1 MSFRKESSVRK
12 RRLGLDLLESRLA
25 LDSTL
30 VFSEVMYNP
39 AGETDDTLEWIE
51 FYNQLGVQLDIS
63 EWKLS
68 GGADFTFPA
77 GTVVPARGYLVVA
90 RSPVDLQA
98 ASGFAGAL
106 GPFVGQLNND
116 GETLSLEN
124 NDGRLM
130 NEISYG
136 DNGAW
141 PVGPDGGGV
150 TLAKR
155 DRNSASEPAANW
167 TSSIRMGG
175 TPGAANAI
183 PTLLARPA
191 FNEAA
196 PVTEPDYWLEISNDG
211 PASANLNGYV
221 LSVTGTPGGEYVFG
235 AQTIPAGGMTTVSEA
250 TLGFRPADGEKI
262 FLYSAGKQQLIDAR
276 VATLQ
281 LRGRS
286 DARGGQWLYP
296 NAATPGAANT
306 FAFHDEIVINEIMY
320 HAPPEPRRPAV
331 IDTQTLLPFGA
342 TWRYNDTDLAAPS
355 NWATVVHPVSNP
367 TWKSGSAA
375 IGYDTATVPV
385 AIATTVAAPQTVTPR
400 IMTYYFET
408 EFDFAGDPAGA
419 ALQLRHEIDDGAVFY
434 LNGVEVYRYNMSTGA
449 VNSETPASTAVSDA
463 TINGPFSIPAAALVS
478 GSNRLSVEVHQN
490 GTGSTDIVFAAELSV
505 TTATTPATPYLE
517 DPEEWIELYNR
528 GATDVDLGGWKLEDG
543 IEYTFPAG
551 TTIPAGGYLVVA
563 KDAAVL
569 AAKYP
574 SLAIVGDYSG
584 TLGNAEDVIRLV
596 DADNNPA
603 DEVHYLQDKP
613 WYAYAD
619 GGGSSLELRN
629 PAADNSKS
637 GAWGASIESGESSW
651 QTYTLRKTSSEPL
664 NLGGAQ
670 FNEFIFGLLSDGE
683 FLLDDVSVIA
693 DPDGAATQM
702 IQNGGFQAD
711 TVGQPAATWRLIGT
725 HRGRVVVDPAD
736 AANKALHVVAV
747 GAQQHVHDH
756 AETTFVGNTAIVDGR
771 TYEISFKAKWLA
783 GSRQVNHRLYFSRAS
798 YTTILDAPQ
807 TFGTPGAVNSIYV
820 ENHGP
825 TYEKLGHSPIVPS
838 PSQAVTV
845 TVRAADPDGVAGL
858 TLRYNV
864 NGGAWNNVTMT
875 AGAGG
880 LYTGTIP
887 GQSSGVVQFYV
898 EGRDSLNVT
907 SFFPADG
914 PNSRALYQVVT
925 PPGAVSIET
934 LRLVLLPADNSRLFS
949 GTERMSNARVGA
961 TLVRGTEEVF
971 YDVGVRQTGS
981 RWVRPN
987 SGYRVDL
994 RPDHRY
1000 LGVHDSIRLD
1010 LAGPKE
1016 ILFKQMVNRAGGSE
1030 VSMYDDIIR
1039 FISPQHGTRTILLNL
1054 ARYEDIYLDEQFEN
1068 GSDGTLFELDD
1079 ITFPTGPNP
1088 APEGLKSGTEVSPQ
1102 DMFYRGADPESYRG
1116 QMIIKSNRNKDDFD
1130 PIVSFTRALQNVDG
1144 LPTAQ
1149 WNAQMNEV
1157 MDVDLWMR
1165 HYATQA
1171 FLGNWDTWGFGRP
1184 KNLRLY
1190 IRPDDGKVIPLYW
1203 DADLANLTE
1212 PLIYNDGGGGVSRL
1226 DEVRNVPA
1234 NLRLFWGHM
1243 LDLVDRSFNA
1253 TYAGPWASYYGTL
1266 GAGTG
1271 AGDTSAIGSRETLA
1285 RNQAAAAIG
1294 QVAFN
1299 ITTNGGNPL
1308 TVANVAATIAGDGW
1322 INVRTIRLAGESEPL
1337 AVTWTDQ
1344 NSWRATVPVRY
1355 GTHDLTFEAFDFRG
1369 NPIGQDT
1376 ITVTSTVSDRP
1387 LEDFLRITEL
1397 MYHPDDPSPAERTAG
1412 FADADL
1418 FEFIELQNIS
1428 ATETLDLSGVRLAD
1442 GVMFDF
1448 TGSDVTSLA
1457 PGQFVVVLA
1466 DRDAF
1471 AARYSSAGIS
1481 IAGEYEGQLNNAGET
1496 VRLEDP
1502 NTLTIQSFTYD
1513 DTGPTWHPTTDGE
1526 GPSLV
1531 IIDPLADVAMW
1542 DQGVSWRPSSV
1553 MGGTPGSTESPLMP
1567 GDVNGDARVD
1577 LLDLAALQLH
1587 IGMANGA
1594 TRSDGDLDGDHDVDR
1609 DDVGI
1614 LLANYAQA
1622 PVAPTP
1628 SPAAA
1633 AAPSAVVSGAGSLNR
1648 FRATRGERLTARAVD
1663 RVLETR
1669 LPATVGVSGPAT
1681 LRASR
1686 RAASARQIATFD
1698 QLFSQNN

>member
-1 MSFRKESSVRK
+1 MSFRKSSVRK
-12 RRLGLDLLESRLA
+12 RRLGIDSLEKRLA

-39 AGETDDTLEWIE
+39 AGETDDTLEWVE
-51 FYNQLGVQLDIS
+51 FHNQLGVQLDIS
-63 EWKLS
+63 EWKLT
-68 GGADFTFPA
+68 GGANFSFPA
-77 GTVVPARGYLVVA
+77 GTIVPARGYIVVA

-98 ASGFAGAL
+98 ASGFGGAL
-106 GPFVGQLNND
+106 GPLVGQLNND

-130 NEISYG
+130 NEITYG

-155 DRNSASEPAANW
+155 DRNAASEPAANW

-175 TPGAANAI
+175 TPGAANTI

-191 FNEAA
+191 FNESA
-196 PVTEPDYWLEISNDG
+196 PVGEPDYWLEISNDG
-211 PASANLNGYV
+211 VTAANLNGYV

-235 AQTIPAGGMTTVSEA
+235 AQTIPAGGMITVTET

-262 FLYSAGKQQLIDAR
+262 FLYSPGKQQLIDAR
-276 VATLQ
+276 VATLR

-286 DARGGQWLYP
+286 DAHGGQWLYP
-296 NAATPGAANT
+296 SEATPGTANT

-331 IDTQTLLPFGA
+331 IDTQTVLPFGSA
-342 TWRYNDTDLAAPS
+342 WRYNDTNLTAPA
-355 NWATVVHPVSNP
+355 NWATTTHAVDNV

-375 IGYDTATVPV
+375 IGSETASIPIP
-385 AIATTVAAPQTVTPR
+385 IATAVAAPQSVTPR
-400 IMTYYFET
+400 IMAYYFET
-408 EFDFAGDPAGA
+408 DFDFVGDPTGA
-419 ALQLRHEIDDGAVFY
+419 ALQLRHELDDGAVFY
-434 LNGVEVYRYNMSTGA
+434 LNGVEVYRYNMPAGA
-449 VNSETPASTAVSDA
+449 VNSETPATTAVGNA
-463 TINGPFSIPAAALVS
+463 TINGPFSIPSAALVS

-490 GTGSTDIVFAAELSV
+490 GTGSTDVVFATELSL
-505 TTATTPATPYLE
+505 TTAITPAAPYVE
-517 DPEEWIELYNR
+517 NSEEWIELYNR
-528 GATDVDLGGWKLEDG
+528 GAEEVDLGGWKLEDG
-543 IEYTFPAG
+543 IDYVFPAG

-574 SLAIVGDYSG
+574 SLTIVGDYSG
-584 TLGNAEDVIRLV
+584 TLSNAEDVIRLV
-596 DADNNPA
+596 DAENNPA
-603 DEVHYLQDKP
+603 DEVRYLQDKP
-613 WYAYAD
+613 WPAYAD

-637 GAWGASIESGESSW
+637 GAWGASVESGESSW
-651 QTYTLRKTSSEPL
+651 QTYTLRKTSTEPL
-664 NLGGAQ
+664 NLGTAQ
-670 FNEFIFGLLSDGE
+670 FNEFIFGLLADGE

-711 TVGQPAATWRLIGT
+711 SLGQPAATWRLIGT
-725 HRGRVVVDPAD
+725 HSGKVVVDPAD

-771 TYEISFKAKWLA
+771 TYEISFRAKWLA

-798 YTTILDAPQ
+798 YTTVLDAPQ
-807 TFGTPGAVNSIYV
+807 TFGTPGAVNSVYV
-820 ENHGP
+820 ANHGP
-825 TYEKLGHSPIVPS
+825 TYEKLGHSPIVPA

-845 TVRAADPDGVAGL
+845 TVRATDPDGIAAM
-858 TLRYNV
+858 TLRYNF

-880 LYTGTIP
+880 LYTGTIG

-898 EGRDSLNVT
+898 EGRDSLGAT
-907 SFFPADG
+907 TFFPADG
-914 PNSRALYQVVT
+914 PSSRALYQVVT
-925 PPGAVSIET
+925 PPGGVSLET
-934 LRLVLLPADNSRLFS
+934 IRLVLLPADNSRLFS
-949 GTERMSNARVGA
+949 ATERMSNNRVGA

-1010 LAGPKE
+1010 LAGPRE

-1102 DMFYRGADPESYRG
+1102 DMFYRGADPEAYRG

-1130 PIVSFTRALQNVDG
+1130 PIVSFTRALHNVDG
-1144 LPTAQ
+1144 LATAQ

-1203 DADLANLTE
+1203 DADLADLTQS
-1212 PLIYNDGGGGVSRL
+1212 LIYNDGGGGVSRL

-1243 LDLVDRSFNA
+1243 LDLIDRSFNA
-1253 TYAGPWASYYGTL
+1253 AYAGPWATYYGAL

-1271 AGDTSAIGSRETLA
+1271 ANETTLIGDRDRQA
-1285 RNQAAAAIG
+1285 RGQAAAAIP
-1294 QVAFN
+1294 QVAFS

-1308 TVANVAATIAGDGW
+1308 TVGSVAATIEGDGW
-1322 INVRTIRLAGESEPL
+1322 INVRTIRLVGESEPI
-1337 AVTWTDQ
+1337 VVQWTDQ
-1344 NSWRATVPVRY
+1344 NSWRATAPVRF

-1369 NPIGQDT
+1369 NSIGQDT

-1397 MYHPDDPSPAERTAG
+1397 MYHPDDPTPEELTAG
-1412 FADADL
+1412 FADADD
-1418 FEFIELQNIS
+1418 FEFVELHNTS
-1428 ATETLDLSGVRLAD
+1428 ATETLNLTGVRLTD
-1442 GVMFDF
+1442 GVTFDF
-1448 TGSDVTSLA
+1448 TGSGVTSLA
-1457 PGQFVVVLA
+1457 PGQFAVVVA
-1466 DRDAF
+1466 NSAAF
-1471 AARYSSAGIS
+1471 AQRYDSTGIAV
-1481 IAGEYEGQLNNAGET
+1481 AGEYAGQLNNAGET
-1496 VRLEDP
+1496 VRLEEQ
-1502 NTLTIQSFTYD
+1502 NMLTIQAFTYD
-1513 DTGPTWHPTTDGE
+1513 DMGPTWHPTTDGE

-1553 MGGTPGSTESPLMP
+1553 MGGTPGSTESPLVP
-1567 GDVNGDARVD
+1567 GDVNGDSLVD
-1577 LLDLAALQLH
+1577 LSDLAALQLH
-1587 IGMANGA
+1587 IGMASGA
-1594 TRSDGDLDGDHDVDR
+1594 TRSDGDLDGDQDVDR

-1614 LLANYAQA
+1614 LLGSYAYA
-1622 PVAPTP
+1622 SVAPAP
-1628 SPAAA
+1628 SSTAGINPAARNVPA
-1633 AAPSAVVSGAGSLNR
+1633 ARSSRRGAALV
-1648 FRATRGERLTARAVD
+1648 ARGVD
-1663 RVLETR
+1663 RVLESR
-1669 LPATVGVSGPAT
+1669 SPATERASGSVT
-1681 LRASR
+1681 LRATR
-1686 RAASARQIATFD
+1686 KAASARQIATFD